1 MQQRVEAWRQA
12 LKQQGSELPVDAI
25 EFDKMFYLQKSRVF
39 LARFTAKRLF
49 SQSERV
55 ALTRGVRQL
64 MQQQVGCDAGCSSP
78 TRGFLPTSSR
88 TQAALPSCSAPY
100 WPSAVPAACPTCMG
114 ENTPFPRARSPFR

>member
-64 MQQQVGCDAGCSSP
+64 MQQQVGCDARVQFAYPGLFADFEQDPSRFAELLRSLLAGRSPGCLPYLHLSLIHISEP
-78 TRGFLPTSSR
+78 TRP
-88 TQAALPSCSAPY
+88 
-100 WPSAVPAACPTCMG
+100 
-114 ENTPFPRARSPFR
+114 